1 MGSDFKKLVKNKEL
15 ANLFLDT
22 SEDILNKLKL
32 GNFSDAEKNQ
42 LLFLVCIENSL
53 MYLAD
58 DTYETFKNEL
68 NTIEDLNYKSKWQEL
83 SNVIALQN
91 IILKELD
98 SDGVINQIEES
109 KNIIFRENDENLITR
124 TQINDLKKFTLILD
138 KYKAFKEMLRKT
150 LYEC

>member
-1 MGSDFKKLVKNKEL
+1 MKNKEL

-32 GNFSDAEKNQ
+32 GNFSDAKNNQ

-68 NTIEDLNYKSKWQEL
+68 NSFEDLNYKSKWHEI
-83 SNVIALQN
+83 SNVIALKN

-98 SDGVINQIEES
+98 SDGVINQIEKS
-109 KNIIFRENDENLITR
+109 KNIIFRENDDNLITR
-124 TQINDLKKFTLILD
+124 TETNDLKKFTLILD
-138 KYKAFKEMLRKT
+138 KCKAFKEMLRKT

>member
-1 MGSDFKKLVKNKEL
+1 MGSNFKKLVKNKEL

-22 SEDILNKLKL
+22 SEDILNKLNL
-32 GNFSDAEKNQ
+32 GNFSEAKNNQ

-68 NTIEDLNYKSKWQEL
+68 NSIEDLNYKSKWHEI

-98 SDGVINQIEES
+98 SDGVINQIEEAKS
-109 KNIIFRENDENLITR
+109 IIFRENDENLITR

-138 KYKAFKEMLRKT
+138 KYKVFKEMLRKT

>member
-1 MGSDFKKLVKNKEL
+1 MGSNFKKLVKNKEL

-32 GNFSDAEKNQ
+32 GKFSDAKNSQ

-53 MYLAD
+53 MHLAD

-98 SDGVINQIEES
+98 SDGVINQIDES

>member
-1 MGSDFKKLVKNKEL
+1 MGSNFKKLVKNKEL
-15 ANLFLDT
+15 VNLFLDS

-32 GNFSDAEKNQ
+32 GNFSDAKNNQ

-68 NTIEDLNYKSKWQEL
+68 NSIEDLNYKSKWHEI

>member
-1 MGSDFKKLVKNKEL
+1 MGSNFKKLVKNKEL

-32 GNFSDAEKNQ
+32 GNFSDAKNNQ

-68 NTIEDLNYKSKWQEL
+68 NSIEDLNYKSKWHEI

>member
-1 MGSDFKKLVKNKEL
+1 MGSNFEKLVKNKEL

-22 SEDILNKLKL
+22 SEDILNMLKL
-32 GNFSDAEKNQ
+32 GNFSDAKNNQ

-68 NTIEDLNYKSKWQEL
+68 NTIEDLNYKSKWHEI

-98 SDGVINQIEES
+98 SDGVINKIEES